1 MKVLIVG
8 FGTQGQKR
16 KKLLGKFFFASV
28 DPKNKKADYKNIRDA
43 PLDKFK
49 SVFICVPDQSKIQN
63 NKIFF
68 IQKKTYFSR
77 KPLIF
82 KSNKKN

>member
-49 SVFICVPDQSKIQN
+49 SVFICVPDQSKY
-63 NKIFF
+63 KI
-68 IQKKTYFSR
+68 IKYFY
-77 KPLIF
+77 P
-82 KSNKKN
+82 KKNIF